1 MPLLERF
8 YLAFA
13 ARDVVS
19 MNALYHPEARFHD
32 PVFRS
37 LDAREVR
44 AMWAMLLSQGRDL
57 HVTYKVL
64 QEDDSGG
71 EVHWEARYT
80 FSTTGRPVHNRI
92 SAAFT
97 FRDGLIHTHRD
108 TFSLWRWSRQALG
121 ASGLLLG
128 WSPLIANAVH
138 RKARKAL
145 DRQLQR
151 VT

>member
-1 MPLLERF
+1 MPLLDPF
-8 YLAFA
+8 YQAFA
-13 ARDVVS
+13 ARDAAS

-32 PVFRS
+32 PAFRT
-37 LDAREVR
+37 LNAIEVQ
-44 AMWAMLLSQGRDL
+44 AMWTMLLAQGRDL
-57 HVTYKVL
+57 RVVHRVL
-64 QEDDSGG
+64 HEDASGG
-71 EVHWEARYT
+71 RVRWEARYT
-80 FSTTGRPVHNRI
+80 FSATGRPVHNRV

-121 ASGLLLG
+121 ITGLLLG
-128 WSPLIANAVH
+128 WTPLIANAVH

-145 DRQLQR
+145 DRQLQQ

>member
-8 YLAFA
+8 YQAFA
-13 ARDVVS
+13 ARDAVS

-44 AMWAMLLSQGRDL
+44 AMWTMLLAQGRDL
-57 HVTYKVL
+57 RVTHRIL
-64 QEDDSGG
+64 HEDDGSGR
-71 EVHWEARYT
+71 VQWEARYT
-80 FSTTGRPVHNRI
+80 FSATGRPVHNRVT
-92 SAAFT
+92 AEFT
-97 FRDGLIHTHRD
+97 FRDGLILTHTD
-108 TFSLWRWSRQALG
+108 TFSLWHWSRQALG
-121 ASGLLLG
+121 TPGLVLG

-145 DRQLQR
+145 DRQLLL
-151 VT
+151 T